1 MKLRRLSTTDIKLSD
16 TASDFDED
24 VECLCLLLLER
35 GFSVASKPPN
45 ETWRRMTDLL
55 PLDDGLLL
63 FSFLM
68 PFNEVSLLLEEEET
82 CWADEYR
89 SSWWF
94 ERLPFIIFSKCVS
107 MVWFDMSISR
117 RCEVIPRIAGHC
129 WSTLC
134 PYPWSRNIQTTKRYF
149 HVTCEDWEVIVE
161 VHFAF
166 TLGHRTYKTHKNI
179 FMLLVL
185 RLQINGGMNT

>member
-1 MKLRRLSTTDIKLSD
+1 M
-16 TASDFDED
+16 
-24 VECLCLLLLER
+24 
-35 GFSVASKPPN
+35 
-45 ETWRRMTDLL
+45 LL
-55 PLDDGLLL
+55 PILLT
-63 FSFLM
+63 FF
-68 PFNEVSLLLEEEET
+68 
-82 CWADEYR
+82 
-89 SSWWF
+89 
-94 ERLPFIIFSKCVS
+94 IFSKCVS
-107 MVWFDMSISR
+107 VVWFDISISR

-161 VHFAF
+161 VHFAL

-185 RLQINGGMNT
+185 RLQINGGINTYMYMYTKKNIARVANAVLVTLWLPLTINVIISVYQIVRNSQLCH